1 MKNWIHV
8 DCCVSSD
15 LWEVLKEP
23 SNQEKKKNMW
33 NLCYSQS
40 LYNLQFEA
48 EPEALFWKKI
58 VISIHSFFCQIH
70 CRVLK
75 LNVSCCS
82 IGTVTDADNGNNS
95 FHQMVIFWGG
105 HPKLHIILRRTSDQ
119 KSRLPFMTC
128 NGLVKEPKSNL
139 TIAFL
144 VVLEQKRASPSGSEK
159 LVFGLDHKK
168 KTGSTQQQC
177 KNENRWYCD
186 RKF

>member
-23 SNQEKKKNMW
+23 SNQEKKICETCATLNH
-33 NLCYSQS
+33 CTI
-40 LYNLQFEA
+40 YNLKQNQKLYFE
-48 EPEALFWKKI
+48 KKI